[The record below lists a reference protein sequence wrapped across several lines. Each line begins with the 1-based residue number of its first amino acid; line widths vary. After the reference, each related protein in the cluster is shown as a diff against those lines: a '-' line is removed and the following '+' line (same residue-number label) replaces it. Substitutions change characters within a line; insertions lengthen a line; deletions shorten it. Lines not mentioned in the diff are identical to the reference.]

1 MHQRRLREETFFGIG
16 GGGSCLLQLLHLKPR
31 SFLRERKESCLF
43 KNLWRER
50 ERERACMTANNN
62 KGQRID
68 PEESVTSKASRKSV
82 LTHALRPA
90 NS

>member
-31 SFLRERKESCLF
+31 SFLESVRESCLF

-50 ERERACMTANNN
+50 ERET
-62 KGQRID
+62 
-68 PEESVTSKASRKSV
+68 ETETETETESS
-82 LTHALRPA
+82 
-90 NS
+90 NSTNVK